1 MRAHGSID
9 SADGLGINGHACWTY
24 EDEAEFT
31 DAALDFLDDGLRLG
45 QRIAFVGGDPV
56 ADQRERLDSLGD
68 VGGMIDVG
76 ALQLFTLSDLYKLG
90 EPVDPDAQVAIYV
103 AATDA
108 ALADGY
114 TGLRVVAHVSD
125 LLAEPQTWEA
135 HVRWESIAD
144 YHMSTRPLAAL
155 CGYRRGAV
163 PDPVLDDLACVHP
176 AAHDTATTAPFHLFT
191 DSDALVL
198 EGEVDG
204 FSSKALERL
213 LGYAFASERSR
224 LDLAELAFIDHH
236 GLFALVEHTRRL
248 RGDIELSIHP
258 VPVWVE
264 RLCNLL
270 ELEL

>member
-1 MRAHGSID
+1 VRAHGSID
-9 SADGLGINGHACWTY
+9 SAVGLGINGHACWTY

-31 DAALDFLDDGLRLG
+31 DAALEFLDDGLRIG
-45 QRIAFVGGDPV
+45 QRIAFVGSDPI
-56 ADQRERLDSLGD
+56 ADQRERLDPLGD
-68 VGGMIDVG
+68 VGGLIDAG
-76 ALQLFTLSDLYKLG
+76 ALQLFTLPDLYKPG
-90 EPVDPDAQVAIYV
+90 EPIDPDAQVGIYV

-114 TGLRVVAHVSD
+114 TGLRVAAQVSD
-125 LLAEPQTWEA
+125 LLVEPRTWEA

-144 YHMSTRPLAAL
+144 CQMSTRPLAAL

-163 PDPVLDDLACVHP
+163 PEPILDDLACVHP
-176 AAHDTATTAPFHLFT
+176 AARGTTTSAPFHLFT

-204 FSSKALERL
+204 FSSEALDRL

-224 LDLAELAFIDHH
+224 LNLAELCFIDHH
-236 GLFALVEHTRRL
+236 GLFALAEHTRRL
-248 RGDIELSIHP
+248 RGDTELLIHP
-258 VPVWVE
+258 VPTSVE